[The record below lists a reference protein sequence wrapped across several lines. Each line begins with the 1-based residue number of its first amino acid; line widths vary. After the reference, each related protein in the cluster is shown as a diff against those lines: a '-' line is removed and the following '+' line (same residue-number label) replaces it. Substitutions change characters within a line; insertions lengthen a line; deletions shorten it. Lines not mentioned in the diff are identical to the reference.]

1 MPKQASLSRR
11 NTKPAESD
19 LFFDAHCHVLNLEYL
34 ILETVQI
41 LWDMVRGAYPL
52 PTESAIEKT
61 VAIRPSFELRYPFD
75 AVQTFMA
82 WLIGIGRA
90 AFQSEVKD
98 VKDMRRAA
106 HRAWKTEN
114 LGLVP
119 LMMDIYFMFAPPL
132 GPEGPSPEARHEPTA
147 PLAKDKR
154 DEYAR
159 AFRKRITQVV
169 QKVHG
174 RMSGKTSAARE
185 RSGRLEA
192 FIASF
197 AERVLSGKAQVETA
211 GAPGFKTTAGFLRQ
225 FNAVA
230 PLGAKGSGV
239 YPFFAVD
246 ARREGV
252 VDWVINGGQVGPGGP
267 FYGIKLYPRL
277 GCHPGRRELEPLFE
291 FCARRRI
298 PITAHASGRGF
309 PHWIM
314 SFAEYG
320 NPRNY
325 RPIFEKYPGIKINM
339 AHFGDKTEDLPGGD
353 EWALTIAGLM
363 RDFPGAYSDLSC
375 YTSYKAIERYISRC
389 QDLPNVRERTMFGS
403 DYNVLFFTEP
413 GMTLE
418 KYYRRF
424 LDVFGDERL
433 RQMTSDVPR
442 AFLGI

>member
-1 MPKQASLSRR
+1 MPRQAPLRRR
-11 NTKPAESD
+11 NTKPEGSD

-34 ILETVQI
+34 ILETIQI

-52 PTESAIEKT
+52 PTESDIEKT
-61 VAIRPSFELRYPFD
+61 VAIRPSFELRYPFE

-90 AFQSEVKD
+90 AFQSEAKD
-98 VKDMRRAA
+98 VKDMRRTAL
-106 HRAWKTEN
+106 RTWKTEN
-114 LGLVP
+114 LSLVP

-132 GPEGPSPEARHEPTA
+132 GPEGPVPAERREPPA
-147 PLAKDKR
+147 PPTVDKR
-154 DEYAR
+154 DEYSR
-159 AFRKRITQVV
+159 AFRKRMAQVV
-169 QKVHG
+169 QKVHD
-174 RMSGKTSAARE
+174 RMAGGTSKERE
-185 RSGRLEA
+185 SRGRLEA
-192 FIASF
+192 FITSL
-197 AERVLSGKAQVETA
+197 AERVLSEKGQEAEA
-211 GAPGFKTTAGFLRQ
+211 GAPGFKPTAGFLRQ
-225 FNAVA
+225 FKAMG
-230 PLGAKGSGV
+230 PLGKEGSGV

-277 GCHPGRRELEPLFE
+277 GCHPCRHELEPLFE
-291 FCARRRI
+291 FCARGRI

-309 PHWIM
+309 PHWRLTL
-314 SFAEYG
+314 AEYG
-320 NPRNY
+320 NPRNF
-325 RPIFEKYPGIKINM
+325 RPIFERYPGITIDM

-353 EWALTIAGLM
+353 DWGLTIAGLM

-375 YTSYKAIERYISRC
+375 FTSYKAIERYKSSYR
-389 QDLPNVRERTMFGS
+389 DLPNVRDRTMFGS

-424 LDVFGDERL
+424 LDTFGEEL
-433 RQMTSDVPR
+433 KQMTSAVPR